1 MNDNIVL
8 HGLDDRLDDIL
19 KDTYYQLIYQEQV
32 TAIAVQL
39 AGWSEGE
46 ADSIRKTIGRKIQK
60 ELDALIPRLIHD
72 FIKNGMKEESAK
84 TLASAI
90 QACGSYSFN
99 KCLAG
104 SEKIMR
110 LSNINPFTI
119 EEMYKICHDKDYA
132 VKYGHRS
139 LRFKYSRHEY
149 GVGYSLCEDDT
160 FIANP
165 IYNIEFAGIREVY
178 KVTLENGSSVRCTIN
193 HRFPS
198 NKGEVPLSE
207 LNVGDSLYIIKKYPQ
222 LNYSFMVG
230 EGINLQKGNQIGFQK
245 KEYAVSRLY
254 GEYRNKCKEDKKP
267 CELCGKEYG
276 ACRFEL
282 HHKDFN
288 RGNSN
293 ASNLQWLCVSC
304 HKKEHYRIGR
314 RTVGLARRYF
324 ELCKIVSIEQD
335 GVENTYSVEMYN
347 DPHNFTLSSGIVSC
361 NSHSYEYGLIAYQTA
376 YLKAN
381 YPVQYMCS
389 LLNANM
395 DNTDDVIK
403 YIDECKKM
411 GIKVLPPSV
420 KSGNTKFIPENGA
433 IRFGLSCIKGINNIE
448 IKQANNIYM
457 FLINNHYNKRI
468 KEALIKSGALD
479 CFGTERS
486 KLFSLAFDIENEI
499 KLEQAKLKKCYDKI
513 SEKQYELEHSKE
525 GTKKVATL
533 KNQIEN
539 QKKAVQKSEDRIYE
553 LQHCY
558 DDYNEEQGEIEVL
571 GFTFKDKFSQYDA
584 EKYHVYNPDMYIN
597 QRILADIIDVKL
609 HKDKRGKQMAFISAT
624 PYLGSKTD
632 FVMFASSF
640 REQYA
645 YLKGVYVLEVSKGNQ
660 VVGISSPDKIK

>member
-1 MNDNIVL
+1 MDNIVL
-8 HGLDDRLDDIL
+8 HGLDDRLDEIL

-32 TAIAVQL
+32 TAIAVEL

-72 FIKNGMKEESAK
+72 FIEHGMKEESAK

-99 KCLAG
+99 K
-104 SEKIMR
+104 
-110 LSNINPFTI
+110 
-119 EEMYKICHDKDYA
+119 
-132 VKYGHRS
+132 
-139 LRFKYSRHEY
+139 
-149 GVGYSLCEDDT
+149 
-160 FIANP
+160 
-165 IYNIEFAGIREVY
+165 
-178 KVTLENGSSVRCTIN
+178 
-193 HRFPS
+193 
-198 NKGEVPLSE
+198 
-207 LNVGDSLYIIKKYPQ
+207 
-222 LNYSFMVG
+222 
-230 EGINLQKGNQIGFQK
+230 
-245 KEYAVSRLY
+245 
-254 GEYRNKCKEDKKP
+254 
-267 CELCGKEYG
+267 
-276 ACRFEL
+276 
-282 HHKDFN
+282 
-288 RGNSN
+288 
-293 ASNLQWLCVSC
+293 
-304 HKKEHYRIGR
+304 
-314 RTVGLARRYF
+314 
-324 ELCKIVSIEQD
+324 
-335 GVENTYSVEMYN
+335 
-347 DPHNFTLSSGIVSC
+347 
-361 NSHSYEYGLIAYQTA
+361 SHSYEYGLIAYQTA

-420 KSGNTKFIPENGA
+420 KSGNLKFVPENGA

-448 IKQANNIYM
+448 IIQADNIYM

-479 CFGTERS
+479 CFGMERS
-486 KLFSLAFDIENEI
+486 RLFSLAFDIENEI

-539 QKKAVQKSEDRIYE
+539 QKKAVQKSEDKIYE

-571 GFTFKDKFSQYDA
+571 GFTFKDKFSQYDVD
-584 EKYHVYNPDMYIN
+584 KYHVYNPDMYIN
-597 QRILADIIDVKL
+597 QRILADIIDIKL
-609 HKDKRGKQMAFISAT
+609 HKDKRGKQMAFISAI
-624 PYLGSKTD
+624 PYMGIKTD

-660 VVGISSPDKIK
+660 VVGIATPDKIK

>member
-1 MNDNIVL
+1 MDNIVL
-8 HGLDDRLDDIL
+8 HGLDDRLDEIL

-60 ELDALIPRLIHD
+60 ELDALIPRLVND
-72 FIKNGMKEESAK
+72 FISHGMKEESAK

-132 VKYGHRS
+132 VKHGHRS
-139 LRFKYSRHEY
+139 LRFKYRRHEY

-160 FIANP
+160 FIANS

-230 EGINLQKGNQIGFQK
+230 EGTNLPVDNQVGFQR

-254 GEYRNKCKEDKKP
+254 DEYRNKCKEDKKP

-276 ACRFEL
+276 TCRFEL

-288 RGNSN
+288 RGNSD

-395 DNTDDVIK
+395 ENTDDVIK

-420 KSGNTKFIPENGA
+420 KSGNLKFVPENGA

-448 IKQANNIYM
+448 IIQADNIYM

-479 CFGTERS
+479 CFGMERS
-486 KLFSLAFDIENEI
+486 RLFSLAFDIENEI

-539 QKKAVQKSEDRIYE
+539 QKKAVQKSEDKIYE

-571 GFTFKDKFSQYDA
+571 GFTFKDKFSQYDV

-597 QRILADIIDVKL
+597 QVILADIIEVKL
-609 HKDKRGKQMAFISAT
+609 HKDKRGRKMAFISAT

-660 VVGISSPDKIK
+660 VVGIATPDKIK